1 MLEVA
6 YKIKAFQKLKK
17 CPDSFLEEKRETELK
32 TQEIRVKT
40 EIKK

>member
-1 MLEVA
+1 MLEDA
-6 YKIKAFQKLKK
+6 YKTKAFQKLKK